1 MKLTQ
6 KDKEFLDILGRLVR
20 EEHLRI
26 DVRLD
31 GVTRFV
37 LRQNY
42 GSKIDQA
49 FGMTRQGV
57 RWRFQRLFNK
67 VYVEAYERILW
78 IESTFGTDW
87 RPSAIVIA
95 QERAEIRRRILEQ
108 QRRCMPKSAQSH
120 KNAKHKD

>member
-20 EEHLRI
+20 EEHLGI
-26 DVRLD
+26 DVRRE

-42 GSKIDQA
+42 GTKIDQA

-67 VYVEAYERILW
+67 VYAEAYERILW

-87 RPSAIVIA
+87 RPSAIAIA
-95 QERAEIRRRILEQ
+95 QERAAIRRRILEQ

>member
-6 KDKEFLDILGRLVR
+6 KDKEFLEILGRLVR
-20 EEHLRI
+20 EECLRI
-26 DVRLD
+26 DVRRD

-42 GSKIDQA
+42 GAHVDLA

-67 VYVEAYERILW
+67 VYAEAYERILW

-87 RPSAIVIA
+87 REYAITIA
-95 QERAEIRRRILEQ
+95 QERAALRRRILEQ
-108 QRRCMPKSAQSH
+108 ERRCIPIPAPPH

>member
-6 KDKEFLDILGRLVR
+6 KDKEFLEFLGRLVQ
-20 EEHLRI
+20 EEHLSI
-26 DVRLD
+26 DVRRD
-31 GVTRFV
+31 GLTRFV

-42 GSKIDQA
+42 GAKIDQA

-67 VYVEAYERILW
+67 VYAEAYERILW

-87 RPSAIVIA
+87 REYAITIA
-95 QERAEIRRRILEQ
+95 QERAEIRRRIVEQ
-108 QRRCMPKSAQSH
+108 ERRCIPVPARSH
-120 KNAKHKD
+120 ENDEHKD